1 MIATPAEK
9 QLTLCVDSRQ
19 PLKNIDDAGL
29 VIELCCYIST
39 KLFEDPPMKL
49 HTSLIIAAFAGI
61 LGACQTSP
69 TSQTENLT
77 QEQVTEKR
85 GKVLNMADKALARL
99 YAQNPDVRKEIE
111 QAAGYGVFDITA
123 INAVLLVG
131 ARGSGVIVDN
141 KTKKPTFMQSMRA
154 GTGPGLGYQE
164 LYQIFIFKSRE
175 ALDQF
180 KVGDKV
186 GGDLMAST
194 TVGTT
199 AVQISANPYITVY
212 QLSEK
217 GYALQANYGG
227 AVYLVDPNLN

>member
-1 MIATPAEK
+1 M
-9 QLTLCVDSRQ
+9 TLCVDYGGA
-19 PLKNIDDAGL
+19 LKNFLGAVLILGL
-29 VIELCCYIST
+29 CWYIPG
-39 KLFEDPPMKL
+39 KLFKDSPMKL
-49 HTSLIIAAFAGI
+49 KSSLIIAAFAGI
-61 LGACQTSP
+61 LSACQNSP
-69 TSQTENLT
+69 SSQGTNMT
-77 QEQVTEKR
+77 QEHITDKHI
-85 GKVLNMADKALARL
+85 KILKMADEALVRL
-99 YAQNPDVRKEIE
+99 YAHNPGVRREIE
-111 QAAGYGVFDITA
+111 QAAGYGVFDVTA

-131 ARGSGVIVDN
+131 SRGPGVIFDN
-141 KTKKPTFMQSMRA
+141 KTGKHTFMQSMRA

-164 LYQIFIFKSRE
+164 LYQIFVFKSKE

-199 AVQISANPYITVY
+199 AVQISANPYINVY

-227 AVYLVDPNLN
+227 AVYVVDPDLN

>member
-1 MIATPAEK
+1 MKNLHDAE
-9 QLTLCVDSRQ
+9 
-19 PLKNIDDAGL
+19 L
-29 VIELCCYIST
+29 VLRLCCYISP
-39 KLFEDPPMKL
+39 KPYSDPLMKL
-49 HTSLIIAAFAGI
+49 KTSLIIVAAVGI
-61 LGACQTSP
+61 LGACQSSP
-69 TSQTENLT
+69 TSQTGNLT

-85 GKVLNMADKALARL
+85 DKVLNMADKALARL
-99 YAQNPDVRKEIE
+99 YAQNPGVRKEIE

-131 ARGSGVIVDN
+131 ARGPGVIFDN

-164 LYQIFIFKSRE
+164 LYQIFVFKSRE

-180 KVGDKV
+180 KVGDKG

-227 AVYLVDPNLN
+227 AVYVVDANLN

>member
-1 MIATPAEK
+1 M
-9 QLTLCVDSRQ
+9 TLCVDYGGA
-19 PLKNIDDAGL
+19 LKNFLGAVLILGL
-29 VIELCCYIST
+29 CWYIPG
-39 KLFEDPPMKL
+39 KLFKDSPMKL
-49 HTSLIIAAFAGI
+49 KSSLIIAAFAGI
-61 LGACQTSP
+61 LSACQNSP
-69 TSQTENLT
+69 SSQGTNMT
-77 QEQVTEKR
+77 QEQITEKR
-85 GKVLNMADKALARL
+85 DKILNMADKALVRL
-99 YAQNPDVRKEIE
+99 YAHNPGVRREIE
-111 QAAGYGVFDITA
+111 QAAGYGVFDVTA

-131 ARGSGVIVDN
+131 SRGPVVIFDN
-141 KTKKPTFMQSMRA
+141 KTGKHTFMQSMRA

-164 LYQIFIFKSRE
+164 LYQIFVFKSKE

-199 AVQISANPYITVY
+199 AVQISVNPYINVY

-227 AVYLVDPNLN
+227 AVYVVDPDLN